1 MVGLHH
7 LLNGQ
12 ELGNLWEM
20 VRDREAW
27 HAAGPGVTK
36 SWTQLSDRT
45 TTYTKF
51 CLFPP
56 EPRLPLA
63 FPALPQE
70 PLCSPQRSEPFQ
82 PPGLSRHTLP
92 TSSCSGSPPCLLK
105 EPVCACFLLPWMP
118 WLFPLLPQQSGSD
131 PLRDSQCEEQG
142 LTILQGQCLLLLC
155 REVCLLPS
163 VNHCSLLKGPFL
175 QKLPGPLAQ
184 AMLGW
189 WVLLGLPALSSQH
202 QMRSREQRTYGVL
215 GT

>member
-1 MVGLHH
+1 
-7 LLNGQ
+7 
-12 ELGNLWEM
+12 M

-27 HAAGPGVTK
+27 RAAVSGVAK
-36 SWTQLSDRT
+36 SWTQLSDCT
-45 TTYTKF
+45 TATYTKV

-56 EPRLPLA
+56 EPNLPLA

-82 PPGLSRHTLP
+82 PPGLSRRTLP
-92 TSSCSGSPPCLLK
+92 ASSCSGSPPCLLE

-131 PLRDSQCEEQG
+131 PLRDSHIYLAASQHEEQG

-155 REVCLLPS
+155 REGCLLPP
-163 VNHCSLLKGPFL
+163 VNHCSLLKCPFL
-175 QKLPGPLAQ
+175 NKLPGPRAQ
-184 AMLGW
+184 ARLGW

-202 QMRSREQRTYGVL
+202 QMRSCEQRTYGVL